1 MVTFKEIKLRLIYVI
16 QLLQPYTLALPCS
29 EESSLFKIS
38 LAGFRVDTDNMFGDL
53 QHLATKYNW
62 RLVMSAVLEAAS
74 GYKEL
79 ADMEPLVRTGVHK
92 LIFSP
97 QVISW
102 CVSQRQIKIFHGLY
116 VQP

>member
-1 MVTFKEIKLRLIYVI
+1 
-16 QLLQPYTLALPCS
+16 
-29 EESSLFKIS
+29 
-38 LAGFRVDTDNMFGDL
+38 MFGSL
-53 QHLATKYNW
+53 QDLATNYNW

-79 ADMEPLVRTGVHK
+79 ADIEPLVRTGIDK

-102 CVSQRQIKIFHGLY
+102 CVS
-116 VQP
+116 

>member
-1 MVTFKEIKLRLIYVI
+1 MILVTFKEIKLRLIYVI

-29 EESSLFKIS
+29 EESSLFKFKFKIS

-53 QHLATKYNW
+53 QHLAMGYNW

-79 ADMEPLVRTGVHK
+79 ADMEPLVRTGIDN
-92 LIFSP
+92 LFLSP

-102 CVSQRQIKIFHGLY
+102 CDS
-116 VQP
+116 

>member
-1 MVTFKEIKLRLIYVI
+1 M
-16 QLLQPYTLALPCS
+16 QPSARCEPGPACS
-29 EESSLFKIS
+29 EESPLFKIS
-38 LAGFRVDTDNMFGDL
+38 LAGFRVDFDNDYQFGEL
-53 QHLATKYNW
+53 QYLETYYNW

-79 ADMEPLVRTGVHK
+79 ADIEPLVRTGIDK

-102 CVSQRQIKIFHGLY
+102 CVS
-116 VQP
+116 

>member
-1 MVTFKEIKLRLIYVI
+1 M
-16 QLLQPYTLALPCS
+16 QLLQPCALREHGPACS

-38 LAGFRVDTDNMFGDL
+38 LACCRIDTYDEDGRL
-53 QHLATKYNW
+53 QYLTTNYYNW

-74 GYKEL
+74 GDKEL
-79 ADMEPLVRTGVHK
+79 ADMEPLVRTGIDK

-102 CVSQRQIKIFHGLY
+102 CVS
-116 VQP
+116 

>member
-1 MVTFKEIKLRLIYVI
+1 
-16 QLLQPYTLALPCS
+16 LQPSARCEPGPGCS

-38 LAGFRVDTDNMFGDL
+38 LAGFRVDNDDEYGRL
-53 QHLATKYNW
+53 QRIATKYNW

-79 ADMEPLVRTGVHK
+79 ADMEPLVRTGINK
-92 LIFSP
+92 LISSQ

-102 CVSQRQIKIFHGLY
+102 CVS
-116 VQP
+116 